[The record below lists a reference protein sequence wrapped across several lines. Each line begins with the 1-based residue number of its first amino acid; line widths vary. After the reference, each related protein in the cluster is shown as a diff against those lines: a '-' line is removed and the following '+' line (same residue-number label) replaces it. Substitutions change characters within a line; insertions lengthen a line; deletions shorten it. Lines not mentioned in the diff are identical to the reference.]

1 MRTAATLLVV
11 GLTAAIHAGTQQSSP
26 IDVPATLDRFDRGDW
41 SVAAGA
47 AMSPDQLESFQKAIR
62 ESAPAWIAAGAPATQ
77 PRRRLSVATFLL
89 QILSVQED
97 PFVWQGGGQVSR
109 YHAPLPAAALV
120 EWTADMLKHDPP
132 AAAERWWHLGAIALL
147 ERARGIEMLDLEIER
162 ARARFPTEDR
172 WTLARAISQEFDTWP
187 EPRDSRHF
195 DPSPLILG
203 RIRER
208 YQEALARPSVR
219 QEAELRLGYLELRR
233 GRFDEA
239 RAHFDKVGTPAEAT
253 LRYWLGLFQG
263 QLFEQTKHW
272 PEAVDA
278 YQHAFDAAPY
288 AQSAAIALADALV
301 QAHRP
306 AEAATISSRTLTLR
320 PVPFDPWVIYTLP
333 DLRFW
338 PRITAELRS
347 ALSAKPAVI
356 Q

>member
-1 MRTAATLLVV
+1 MV
-11 GLTAAIHAGTQQSSP
+11 GLTAAIHAGTQPSSP
-26 IDVPATLDRFDRGDW
+26 IDVPAVLDRFDRGDW

-62 ESAPAWIAAGAPATQ
+62 ERAPAWIAAGPPATQ

-120 EWTADMLKHDPP
+120 EWAADILKHDPP

-147 ERARGIEMLDLEIER
+147 ERARGIEMLDLEIDR

-263 QLFEQTKHW
+263 QVFEQTKHW

-338 PRITAELRS
+338 PRITAELRT
-347 ALSAKPAVI
+347 ALAVKPADT

>member
-1 MRTAATLLVV
+1 MVG
-11 GLTAAIHAGTQQSSP
+11 GLTAAIHAGTQSSSP
-26 IDVPATLDRFDRGDW
+26 IDVPAVLDRFDGGDW

-62 ESAPAWIAAGAPATQ
+62 ERAPAWIAAGAAATQ
-77 PRRRLSVATFLL
+77 PRRRLSVATFVL
-89 QILSVQED
+89 QVLASQED

-132 AAAERWWHLGAIALL
+132 VVAERWWHLGAIALL
-147 ERARGIEMLDLEIER
+147 ERARGIEMLNLEIDR
-162 ARARFPTEDR
+162 ARGRFPTEDR
-172 WTLARAISQEFDTWP
+172 WTLARAVSEEFDTWP
-187 EPRDSRHF
+187 EARDSRRF

-208 YQEALARPSVR
+208 YQEALVRPSVR
-219 QEAELRLGYLELRR
+219 QEAELRLGYLELRL
-233 GRFDEA
+233 GRLDEA
-239 RAHFDKVGTPAEAT
+239 QTHFEKAGTPAEAT
-253 LRYWLGLFQG
+253 LRYWLELFRG

-272 PEAVDA
+272 PEAVNA
-278 YQHAFDAAPY
+278 YQRAFDAAPY

-306 AEAATISSRTLTLR
+306 SEAATISSRTLTLQ
-320 PVPFDPWVIYTLP
+320 PVPFDPWAIYTLP

-338 PRITAELRS
+338 PRITTELRS
-347 ALSAKPAVI
+347 ALAVKPAVT